1 MEESKKT
8 VILDIKKDSDL
19 EELAK
24 TLIKGNTYLV
34 KNNPDIDMEM
44 VLEKINELTMEDV
57 VDFNNPTPHLNTYKD
72 FPFTMSEMEDIN
84 YSHIPRKQ
92 RYIKLEPVRTEPKI
106 GRNDLCSCGSGK
118 KYKKCC
124 GK

>member
-8 VILDIKKDSDL
+8 VILDINKDTNL

-24 TLIKGNTYLV
+24 TLSKGNTYLV

-44 VLEKINELTMEDV
+44 VLEKINELNMEDI
-57 VDFNNPTPHLNTYKD
+57 VDFNTPTPYLNTLRD
-72 FPFTMSEMEDIN
+72 FPFSMREMEDIN
-84 YSHIPRKQ
+84 YSHIPEKQ
-92 RYIKLEPVRTEPKI
+92 RYIELEPVRTEPKI

-124 GK
+124 AR